1 MSISRRQFL
10 ETTALGG
17 LAVNTMTGA
26 AVDSKS
32 GMPTRILGRTG
43 ARVSIIGFGS
53 GSRWLAYKDEDKALA
68 AMNKAIDMGINYI
81 DSANQYGNGQSE
93 TWAGKV
99 MKTRRKE
106 VWLVTKIEKRNGDEA
121 MKMIEGALKRLQTD
135 HIDLIHVHAL
145 LGADDLAKIEAPDGV
160 LKVLYK
166 MRDQKVCRAI
176 GITCHANPVVLR
188 DALEHNDFDCTQ
200 MALNAAKVGNVFGK
214 AAEGFSGSF
223 EQTALPVALRKKM
236 GITAMKVFAQERL
249 NGKAP
254 VEKLISYA
262 LSLPVAAA
270 VIGMPQVAHIE
281 QNIQVAK
288 AFKPLSRA
296 EMDNMNREM
305 LPLKASID
313 HFFAHHIDC

>member
-17 LAVNTMTGA
+17 LAVNSMMGA
-26 AVDSKS
+26 EVDKKT

-43 ARVSIIGFGS
+43 ARVSVIAFGS

-81 DSANQYGNGQSE
+81 DSANSYGDGQSE
-93 TWAGKV
+93 TWVGKV

-106 VWLVTKIEKRNGDEA
+106 VWLVTKIAKRKGDEA
-121 MKMIEGALKRLQTD
+121 MRMIEGALKRMQTD

-145 LGADDLAKIEAPDGV
+145 MGADDLAKVEAPDGV

-166 MRDQKVCRAI
+166 MRDQKVCKAI
-176 GITCHANPVVLR
+176 GVTCHANPAVLKE
-188 DALEHNDFDCTQ
+188 ALEHNDFDCTQ

-214 AAEGFSGSF
+214 AAEGYSGSF
-223 EQTALPVALRKKM
+223 EQTALPVAIRKKM
-236 GITAMKVFAQERL
+236 GVTAMKIFAQERL
-249 NGKAP
+249 NGKAS

-262 LSLPVAAA
+262 LSLPVAACTL
-270 VIGMPQVAHIE
+270 GMPELAHID

-288 AFKPLSRA
+288 AFKPLSRG
-296 EMDNMNREM
+296 EMDSMNTQL
-305 LPLKASID
+305 LPLRASID
-313 HFFAHHIDC
+313 HFFSNHIDC